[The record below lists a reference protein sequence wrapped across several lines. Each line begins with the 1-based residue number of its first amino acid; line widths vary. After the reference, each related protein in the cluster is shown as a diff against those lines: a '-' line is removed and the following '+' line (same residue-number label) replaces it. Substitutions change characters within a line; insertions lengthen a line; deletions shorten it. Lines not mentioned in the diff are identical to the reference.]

1 MFGSSRT
8 YSPPQRWRVDTKPFF
23 NTCFVLR
30 LQFRSETEI
39 ITSTLTTQGFMCT
52 GEIELLIT
60 GASSSGVHLVGGRSE
75 GAEVST
81 NSDLGVFVELLR
93 GRR

>member
-8 YSPPQRWRVDTKPFF
+8 YTPPQRRRVDTKPFF

-30 LQFRSETEI
+30 LQFRGETEI

-52 GEIELLIT
+52 GEIELLIA
-60 GASSSGVHLVGGRSE
+60 GAPSSGVHLVGRSE
-75 GAEVST
+75 GTEVST